1 MSHLRWICVI
11 FLCCTSWYLNCS
23 ESRQGSEGFIWSQF
37 ELFNKKSQMKP
48 QKGTLDRGFDWKPS
62 DYPQD
67 ISPLRS
73 FFQLS
78 WLHLFSRRLLLCGQD
93 TNSKYYIRSIGAIR
107 PPEEFNYLFFSS
119 PLGIKKVVW
128 QLNCKKGCAN
138 TGSCQM
144 AVIFAIRQH
153 SSDKHWW
160 NI

>member
-93 TNSKYYIRSIGAIR
+93 TNSKYYVHSIGAIR
-107 PPEEFNYLFFSS
+107 PPEEFNYLFFFFFFSAWHKKS
-119 PLGIKKVVW
+119 GLTIKL
-128 QLNCKKGCAN
+128 QKG
-138 TGSCQM
+138 M
-144 AVIFAIRQH
+144 RQH
-153 SSDKHWW
+153 WVMPNGSDFLP
-160 NI
+160 